1 MAHRLPAPSTLE
13 DRRKLLI
20 KTVSSRLPSTKG
32 KDWKK
37 SSLYWLS
44 GLTCRGWTFRSKFGY
59 HKRHVSMAPGRK
71 QEFQIPGCNI
81 KGEDDSGD
89 SDTGAG
95 LHMNASEGAGK
106 LITECP
112 LTPQRSFPQLINA
125 NFPVGPN
132 DIHFSSLFL
141 VIVGKATVL

>member
-20 KTVSSRLPSTKG
+20 KTVSSHLPSTKG

-59 HKRHVSMAPGRK
+59 HKRNVSMVASRNSR
-71 QEFQIPGCNI
+71 FQAAIS
-81 KGEDDSGD
+81 KGKM
-89 SDTGAG
+89 TAG
-95 LHMNASEGAGK
+95 TA
-106 LITECP
+106 T
-112 LTPQRSFPQLINA
+112 
-125 NFPVGPN
+125 
-132 DIHFSSLFL
+132 L
-141 VIVGKATVL
+141 VLGFT